1 MLNAARVISASRG
14 LEHFRTMKTIILTQ
28 YFPPEMGAAQNRI
41 YALANAFQ
49 RRGHDITVL
58 TALPNYP
65 TGKIFAD
72 YKSLYKC
79 IENIDGI
86 DVIRSWLYVH
96 KSRNAASLAL
106 SYVTFALTAFNVG
119 IREIKSADLVLWEYP
134 PPFLGYTAR
143 KLAKKWNAR
152 LVTNI
157 ADLWTSQL
165 KEQKVVDSKFIL
177 DKIAAFEN
185 KVMLDSAAITG
196 QTEGVLDNIKSCL
209 PQIDPILWP
218 NGADPGL
225 FKPEEPSLELQK
237 QYKTVGKF
245 VVGYSGL
252 HGRTHNLSLVLKAA
266 KILKNHDDIFFL
278 FSGDGFDKPNL
289 INYAKQ
295 NNLRNVQFHDPIPHA
310 ELPELLSLFDIGIVI
325 HRNLPGLKVVRS
337 AKLFELMSM
346 EIPILHCAESEGAE
360 IVRRADAGLVVSE
373 EDPQKVAAGI
383 LEMRDSTKLAE
394 WGKNGRQHV
403 IEYFDRNKISDDLVK
418 KLEKIV

>member
-1 MLNAARVISASRG
+1 
-14 LEHFRTMKTIILTQ
+14 MKTVILTQ

-41 YALANAFQ
+41 HALANAFQ
-49 RRGHDITVL
+49 RRGHDISVL

-65 TGKIFAD
+65 TGEIFED

-79 IENIDGI
+79 RENIDGI
-86 DVIRSWLYVH
+86 EVIRSWLYVH

-106 SYVTFALTAFNVG
+106 SYLTFALTAFNVG

-165 KEQKVVDSKFIL
+165 KEQKVVDSRFIL

-196 QTEGVLDNIKSCL
+196 QTEGVLADIKKRL
-209 PQIDPILWP
+209 PQLDPILWP
-218 NGADPGL
+218 NGADPDL
-225 FKPEEPSLELQK
+225 FSPREPSLELQK
-237 QYKTVGKF
+237 QYKTEGKF

-252 HGRTHNLSLVLKAA
+252 HGRNHNLRLLLDAA
-266 KILKNHDDIFFL
+266 KILQSEKDIVFML
-278 FSGDGFDKPNL
+278 CGDGFEKRRL
-289 INYAKQ
+289 TAYAEQ
-295 NNLRNVQFHDPIPHA
+295 NRLDNVQFHDPIPHA
-310 ELPELLSLFDIGIVI
+310 QLPALLSLFDIGIVI
-325 HRNLPGLKVVRS
+325 HRNLPGLRVVRS

-360 IVRRADAGLVVSE
+360 IVRRSDAGLVVSE
-373 EDPQKVAAGI
+373 EDPQKIAAGI
-383 LEMRDSTKLAE
+383 LEMRESPKLTE
-394 WGKNGRQHV
+394 WGKKGRQHL
-403 IEYFDRNKISDDLVK
+403 IKQFNRHSISRELVK
-418 KLEKIV
+418 KLEKLL